1 MWGEGGCGEMVCVAD
16 GCVFRGELCVGR
28 GWCVLRG
35 VCGGGEGCVWAEGVC
50 GERDMFVERGVC
62 VER

>member
-1 MWGEGGCGEMVCVAD
+1 MVCVAD